1 MSTEPPTNVSTPDS
15 PEKAMQLDRTPM
27 PTPSPPKRNRS
38 EMSTEPP
45 TNVSTPPT
53 TSNPSVPQPAKSYAK
68 RQKYYYAMRA
78 LENESIDDIFSEGAD
93 EVSGY
98 LLSELIS
105 LRQGRAGG
113 NTVVLNYNEI
123 QNSKEKN
130 FVRVS
135 ITNDT
140 NDENRMQAL
149 GRWTRAQ
156 PAPPN

>member
-1 MSTEPPTNVSTPDS
+1 
-15 PEKAMQLDRTPM
+15 
-27 PTPSPPKRNRS
+27 
-38 EMSTEPP
+38 
-45 TNVSTPPT
+45 
-53 TSNPSVPQPAKSYAK
+53 
-68 RQKYYYAMRA
+68 MRA
-78 LENESIDDIFSEGAD
+78 LENEGIDDIFSEGAD

-105 LRQGRAGG
+105 LRQERAGG

-140 NDENRMQAL
+140 NDSFNKNAKWVEL
-149 GRWTRAQ
+149 HLYSC
-156 PAPPN
+156 PN

>member
-1 MSTEPPTNVSTPDS
+1 
-15 PEKAMQLDRTPM
+15 
-27 PTPSPPKRNRS
+27 
-38 EMSTEPP
+38 MSTEPP

-78 LENESIDDIFSEGAD
+78 LENEGIDDIFSEDAD

-105 LRQGRAGG
+105 LRQERAGG
-113 NTVVLNYNEI
+113 NTIVLNYNEI
-123 QNSKEKN
+123 SNSKEKI

-140 NDENRMQAL
+140 KMILLTKMRNGSTGLLLSVVRRQQS
-149 GRWTRAQ
+149 TRVRRGW
-156 PAPPN
+156 